1 MAVEKN
7 FVVKNGL
14 EVNADLLV
22 ANQQNQRVGVK
33 TYIPDFD
40 LEVSGGIGATDLYVG
55 SASTVVN
62 EVYVGSGTTD
72 SFYANISAT
81 GISSVGINTRSPRY
95 TLDVQGPV
103 STGQTALFVHGD
115 TYITGTLNVGG
126 ASSEGSDIIIDGNVE
141 IIGISTFEQHVDIN
155 NTLNVVGFAT
165 FNNVAINTSLTV
177 IGISSLNNLYVGGG
191 STFVGFV
198 TFNDSINVEENLYV
212 GGISTFVGFATFGD
226 SVSINNNLE
235 VGDNV
240 TIGDSLYVGGASTFI
255 GVTSFMDN
263 IYVDGDITFTGDL
276 FGDGSA
282 LSGIVTQI
290 VPGPGVNISPVS
302 GTGVVQ
308 VSASGTDFVGNIGIS
323 TGSPDPGVPDTFI
336 GVGVTNLVFQSTTGT
351 GVTVSNI
358 VGGASTVSITPGI
371 SIGLAI
377 ALGGK

>member
-14 EVNADLLV
+14 EVNERLLV
-22 ANQQNQRVGVK
+22 ANKELERVGVK
-33 TYIPDFD
+33 TYAPAFDF
-40 LEVSGGIGATDLYVG
+40 EVVGGIGATDLYVG
-55 SASTVVN
+55 SAATVTRQL
-62 EVYVGSGTTD
+62 YVGSGSTD
-72 SFYANISAT
+72 SLFASINSQ
-81 GISSVGINTRSPRY
+81 GISSVGINTRSPAY
-95 TLDVQGPV
+95 VLDVQGPV

-115 TYITGTLNVGG
+115 TYITGTLNVGTG
-126 ASSEGSDIIIDGNVE
+126 SSTGTDIIIDGNLE
-141 IIGISTFEQHVDIN
+141 IIGISTFENHVDIN

-165 FNNVAINTSLTV
+165 FNNVSISTSLTVVGVSTFIGTSTFNNVAINTSLTV
-177 IGISSLNNLYVGGG
+177 SGITSLNN
-191 STFVGFV
+191 
-198 TFNDSINVEENLYV
+198 
-212 GGISTFVGFATFGD
+212 
-226 SVSINNNLE
+226 
-235 VGDNV
+235 
-240 TIGDSLYVGGASTFI
+240 LYVGGASTFI

-263 IYVDGDITFTGDL
+263 IYVDGDIIFTGDL
-276 FGDGSA
+276 LGDGSA

-290 VPGPGVNISPVS
+290 VPGAGINISPIE

>member
-14 EVNADLLV
+14 EVNTNLFLV
-22 ANQQNQRVGVK
+22 NQETQTVGVK
-33 TYIPDFD
+33 TYIPRYDF
-40 LEVSGGIGATDLYVG
+40 EVSGGIGATDLYVG
-55 SASTVVN
+55 SAGTFAR
-62 EVYVGSGTTD
+62 EFYVGSGTTD
-72 SFYANISAT
+72 SLFASINSA
-81 GISSVGINTRSPRY
+81 GISSVGINTSSPAY
-95 TLDVQGPV
+95 VLDVHGPV

-126 ASSEGSDIIIDGNVE
+126 ASSEGTDIIVDGNLE

-165 FNNVAINTSLTV
+165 FNNVAINTSLYV
-177 IGISSLNNLYVGGG
+177 AGITSLTNLYVSAG

-198 TFNDSINVEENLYV
+198 TF
-212 GGISTFVGFATFGD
+212 GD
-226 SVSINNNLE
+226 SVHIEEN
-235 VGDNV
+235 
-240 TIGDSLYVGGASTFI
+240 LYVGGASTFI

-276 FGDGSA
+276 IGDGSS

-290 VPGPGVNISPVS
+290 VPGAGINISPIS

-308 VSASGTDFVGNIGIS
+308 VSASGTDFVGNIGVS
-323 TGSPDPGVPDTFI
+323 SGQPDGPDTFI
-336 GVGVTNLVFQSTTGT
+336 GVGVTNLTFTSTTGA
-351 GVTVSNI
+351 GVTVSEVI
-358 VGGASTVSITPGI
+358 SGVSTVSITPGI

>member
-14 EVNADLLV
+14 EVNEDLLV

-33 TYIPDFD
+33 TYVPDYD

-55 SASTVVN
+55 SAATVGY
-62 EVYVGSGTTD
+62 ELYVGTGNTD
-72 SFYANISAT
+72 SFYASINSA
-81 GISSVGINTRSPRY
+81 GISSVGINTTSPAY

-126 ASSEGSDIIIDGNVE
+126 ASTEGSDIIIDGNVE
-141 IIGISTFEQHVDIN
+141 IIGISTFENHVDIN

-165 FNNVAINTSLTV
+165 FNNVSISTSLTVVGVSTFIGTSTFNNVAINTSLTV
-177 IGISSLNNLYVGGG
+177 SGITSLNN
-191 STFVGFV
+191 
-198 TFNDSINVEENLYV
+198 
-212 GGISTFVGFATFGD
+212 
-226 SVSINNNLE
+226 
-235 VGDNV
+235 
-240 TIGDSLYVGGASTFI
+240 LYVGGASTFI

-282 LSGIVTQI
+282 LSGIVTQL
-290 VPGPGVNISPVS
+290 VAGPGVNVNPVS

-323 TGSPDPGVPDTFI
+323 TGSPDPAVPDTFI